1 MLLQELETGLPC
13 CVFGALYKLEPIF
26 SLSSETKLKSMNC
39 ILQECELRVHRTI
52 TILRTHDVRF
62 FRVLL
67 FAFSILNFNNCP
79 IFSVKIMVHSMT
91 LIYST
96 INLVSWHCYLL
107 LPWLLHIYYDGF
119 WVTGIWNT
127 KYISLLF
134 SAHMAVFL
142 HYLISNSDPT
152 SVVGIS
158 NHYIGFA

>member
-1 MLLQELETGLPC
+1 MLFMLDHFCPCHSPQRTIQGHFLGVTTGIRETGLPC

-107 LPWLLHIYYDGF
+107 LP
-119 WVTGIWNT
+119 
-127 KYISLLF
+127 
-134 SAHMAVFL
+134 
-142 HYLISNSDPT
+142 
-152 SVVGIS
+152 
-158 NHYIGFA
+158 